1 MQDLPHSF
9 GVQYI
14 RRAGANVEESEKFLC
29 PVCVF
34 YVPDTAAK
42 TKRGRCQCTARYLLS
57 DSLLS
62 IGLFVPRILAFVV
75 KVEARNEKQSH
86 KRISP
91 YKYFPKQQH
100 CARFSNRH
108 KNKKRQDTQQIIH
121 YQRPLEAHIE
131 AIASSVF
138 LNHILANVPLRQ
150 AFKKRKFLANAHC
163 FLICFPIVSRE
174 TSD

>member
-1 MQDLPHSF
+1 M
-9 GVQYI
+9 
-14 RRAGANVEESEKFLC
+14 
-29 PVCVF
+29 
-34 YVPDTAAK
+34 
-42 TKRGRCQCTARYLLS
+42 
-57 DSLLS
+57 
-62 IGLFVPRILAFVV
+62 V

-150 AFKKRKFLANAHC
+150 AFKKRKFLANIEEAINELVKDKTLIVVAHR
-163 FLICFPIVSRE
+163 LETIENSDKIVVVDQGKIVAEGTQSELLKNCALYKRLWNE
-174 TSD
+174 TILTSERKRGECNA